1 MFDDFSIEYFQMTH
15 TNIPSE
21 HNTIECTFCKVISGE
36 IPSYKL
42 YENDE
47 ILAFLNIFPVNS
59 GHALV
64 IPKDHI
70 ENIYGLPD
78 ETLCRVI
85 IAVKKVAIA
94 LKHALDADGINLE
107 MNNESAA
114 GQEIDHAHIHVIP
127 RFKDDGLKH
136 WPFKPAEKGELE
148 SIKAKIQKALED

>member
-1 MFDDFSIEYFQMTH
+1 MND
-15 TNIPSE
+15 TNQETNDCI
-21 HNTIECTFCKVISGE
+21 FCKVVSGE
-36 IPSYKL
+36 VPSYKL

-78 ETLCRVI
+78 ETLCRVAI
-85 IAVKKVAIA
+85 GVKKVAIA

-107 MNNESAA
+107 MNNEPAA

-136 WPFKPAEKGELE
+136 WPFKPAEKAELE
-148 SIKAKIQKALED
+148 VLKEKIQKAIEN